1 MRPVTDQMIEF
12 SILIAGEK
20 YSEELNDPAA
30 VKRQLLSE
38 QFLSQVIT
46 LPGFLSLLLALQS
59 NSMR

>member
-20 YSEELNDPAA
+20 YSEELKDPAA

-46 LPGFLSLLLALQS
+46 LPGFLSLLLALQN
-59 NSMR
+59 NSRR

>member
-59 NSMR
+59 NSRR